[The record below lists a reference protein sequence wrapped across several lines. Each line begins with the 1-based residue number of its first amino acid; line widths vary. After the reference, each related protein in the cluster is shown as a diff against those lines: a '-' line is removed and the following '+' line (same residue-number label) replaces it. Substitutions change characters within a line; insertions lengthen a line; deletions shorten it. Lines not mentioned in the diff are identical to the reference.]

1 MATRVPESDERI
13 HVENNVIL
21 TTKDEISVQQMFN
34 YLTKNLD
41 KFRVDSEFVIICG
54 VHGSP
59 HGKLCKSDEDFRY
72 DYEMMNRWFKNHK
85 KYGRQAKIV
94 EDRKYKMST
103 VIEVN
108 SIKQEMKEGQYLLT
122 DESKAKLQN
131 EFERILSLDKPVVLI
146 LASCWSFRSDISN
159 ILRSTGLYSALIIS
173 EERGSITAG
182 KLFQLDHEQKDFLRE
197 ITQDDT
203 KKDIFI
209 FGEYININ
217 YMHDN

>member
-59 HGKLCKSDEDFRY
+59 NGKLCKSDEDFRY

-131 EFERILSLDKPVVLI
+131 EFERILSSDKPVVLI

-159 ILRSTGLYSALIIS
+159 ILRSTGLYSALILS

-209 FGEYININ
+209 FGE
-217 YMHDN
+217 HKHKLHA